1 MIIQANRT
9 RNHYDSKEVLNCDI
23 ECGLH
28 IVYYEEIHVIS
39 GGVFHVQYGA
49 DAYM

>member
-9 RNHYDSKEVLNCDI
+9 RNHYDSKDI